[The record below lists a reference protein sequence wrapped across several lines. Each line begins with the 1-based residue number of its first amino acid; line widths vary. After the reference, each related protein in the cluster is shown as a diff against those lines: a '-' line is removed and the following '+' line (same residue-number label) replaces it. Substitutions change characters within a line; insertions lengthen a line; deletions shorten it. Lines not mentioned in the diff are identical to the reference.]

1 MNVSLGEA
9 KLNVMRM
16 YFSKFT
22 PDRGFSVM
30 EEDWDSLVILDA
42 CRYDMFD
49 RIVDLAGITEERHS
63 QASATDDFL
72 RRNFGNG
79 PYFDTVYVTAN
90 PRLDTTGDVKSQFH
104 EVVDVW
110 HTDWDEDLET
120 VPPDVMAERTL
131 EAHEEFPN
139 KRIISHFIQPHG
151 PFIGKFAKDNVGI
164 HSGIAN
170 HKRKAMNEPEQ
181 LEDTYIWELVRQG
194 VVKGETA
201 KRAYD
206 ENLEIVVPH
215 LERLVSAIDGKTV
228 ITSDHGNMLGERAWP
243 FPFRMWGHP
252 NGILTDELTTVP
264 WHTIE
269 SSDRRTIVP
278 EKPDK
283 SATSDVSSEVKARLE
298 QLGYK
303 QDQ

>member
-1 MNVSLGEA
+1 MNVSLGEV

-16 YFSKFT
+16 YFSKFS
-22 PDRGFSVM
+22 PDHGFSVM

-49 RIVDLAGITEERHS
+49 RIVDLPGITEKRHS

-72 RRNFGNG
+72 RRNFRNG

-120 VPPDVMAERTL
+120 VPPDVMAERTR

-269 SSDRRTIVP
+269 SSNRRTIAS

-283 SATSDVSSEVKARLE
+283 SGTSDVPSEVKARLE
-298 QLGYK
+298 ELGYK
-303 QDQ
+303 QD